1 MRKEGEKMSFQMKIL
16 KIIRNI
22 IGISVLIVTLMMPN
36 TIFGKENFAL
46 TGEQFLELLK
56 PVIAKFEKET
66 GGREGD
72 SLENYLLPLNPKK
85 KVSRAEAICMINQI
99 DWYYRGDFQEEDKYT
114 NIARYQRLGDLSNY
128 SFEMQRNLM
137 EAYGKGIVVGTSKGL
152 YTGQRELELKK
163 RITKTAFK
171 KMKARLLEP
180 KKRREI
186 SFDGQVIRTTNL
198 PKNYKSFPYVLEGYP
213 NSFYEM
219 AFIYQRTMHSKKP
232 VIGDQYIP
240 PVNMSDPKYMD
251 QYKFN
256 LLKKGYSIVERNLWL
271 KLNYDYRTCKKKWRE
286 ELAKTY
292 CHPSGKEGYQSGLS
306 SIKEYQKKA
315 QKNHVILKAD
325 VVTAD
330 PGTLHYSR
338 VGGYYVRCYV
348 KFKVI
353 SADFIPTVKSQ
364 KQNEIVFGD
373 DVTISGLKKNKS
385 IAFCFDY
392 CINTCRDVFSDK
404 EIVGIWWDMIGDEMY
419 RVKQWKP
426 EDSFGDK
433 ASTGYFVDFD

>member
-152 YTGQRELELKK
+152 YTAQRELELKK

-213 NSFYEM
+213 NSFYKM

>member
-1 MRKEGEKMSFQMKIL
+1 MSFQMKIL

-36 TIFGKENFAL
+36 TVFGKEDLTL

-72 SLENYLLPLNPKK
+72 SLENYLLALSPKK

-114 NIARYQRLGDLSNY
+114 NIARYQRLGDLSKY

-186 SFDGQVIRTTNL
+186 SFDGQVIRTINL

-219 AFIYQRTMHSKKP
+219 AFIYQRTMHSNKP
-232 VIGDQYIP
+232 RKGDDYIP
-240 PVNMSDPKYMD
+240 PVDMSNLKYMD
-251 QYKFN
+251 QDKFN
-256 LLKKGYSIVERNLWL
+256 LLKKGYSVVERNLRL

-292 CHPSGKEGYQSGLS
+292 CHPSGKEGYQFGLA
-306 SIKEYQKKA
+306 SIKEYQKKT

-325 VVTAD
+325 VVTTD
-330 PGTLHYSR
+330 PSSLHYSV

-348 KFKVI
+348 KFKVV
-353 SADFIPTVKSQ
+353 SADFIPTTKSQ
-364 KQNEIVFGD
+364 QQNEIVFGD
-373 DVTISGLKKNKS
+373 SVKISGLKKNQS

-392 CINTCRDVFSDK
+392 SINTCRDVFSDK
-404 EIVGIWWDMIGDEMY
+404 QIVGIWWDRIGDEMY
-419 RVKQWKP
+419 RVKEWKP

-433 ASTGYFVDFD
+433 ASTGYFIDFN

>member
-1 MRKEGEKMSFQMKIL
+1 
-16 KIIRNI
+16 
-22 IGISVLIVTLMMPN
+22 MMPN

-152 YTGQRELELKK
+152 YTAQRELELKK

>member
-1 MRKEGEKMSFQMKIL
+1 
-16 KIIRNI
+16 
-22 IGISVLIVTLMMPN
+22 
-36 TIFGKENFAL
+36 
-46 TGEQFLELLK
+46 
-56 PVIAKFEKET
+56 
-66 GGREGD
+66 
-72 SLENYLLPLNPKK
+72 
-85 KVSRAEAICMINQI
+85 
-99 DWYYRGDFQEEDKYT
+99 
-114 NIARYQRLGDLSNY
+114 
-128 SFEMQRNLM
+128 
-137 EAYGKGIVVGTSKGL
+137 
-152 YTGQRELELKK
+152 
-163 RITKTAFK
+163 
-171 KMKARLLEP
+171 MKARLLEQ

>member
-1 MRKEGEKMSFQMKIL
+1 MSFQMKIL

-152 YTGQRELELKK
+152 YTAQRELELKK

>member
-1 MRKEGEKMSFQMKIL
+1 MRKEEENMSFQMKIL
-16 KIIRNI
+16 KVIRNI
-22 IGISVLIVTLMMPN
+22 IGISVLIVTLIMPN
-36 TIFGKENFAL
+36 TVFGKEDLAL

-56 PVIAKFEKET
+56 PVIAKLEKEM
-66 GGREGD
+66 GGKEEYP
-72 SLENYLLPLNPKK
+72 LENYLLSLNPKK

-99 DWYYRGDFQEEDKYT
+99 DWYYRGDFEEEDKYT
-114 NIARYQRLGDLSNY
+114 NIARYQRLGDLSKY

-137 EAYGKGIVVGTSKGL
+137 EAYGKGIVVGTSKGI
-152 YTGQRELELKK
+152 YTGQRELELKNGM
-163 RITKTAFK
+163 TKAAFK

-219 AFIYQRTMHSKKP
+219 AFIYQRTMHSNKP
-232 VIGDQYIP
+232 RKGHDYIP
-240 PVNMSDPKYMD
+240 PVDMMNQKYMNQD
-251 QYKFN
+251 KFN
-256 LLKKGYSIVERNLWL
+256 LLKKGYSVVERNLWL

-325 VVTAD
+325 VVTTD
-330 PGTLHYSR
+330 PSSLHYSV

-353 SADFIPTVKSQ
+353 SADFIPTTKSQ
-364 KQNEIVFGD
+364 QQNEIIFGD
-373 DVTISGLKKNKS
+373 SVKISGLKKNQS

-392 CINTCRDVFSDK
+392 SINTCRDVFSDK
-404 EIVGIWWDMIGDEMY
+404 EIVGIWWDRIGDEMY
-419 RVKQWKP
+419 RVKEWKP

-433 ASTGYFVDFD
+433 ASTGYFVDFN

>member
-152 YTGQRELELKK
+152 YTAQRELELKK

>member
-364 KQNEIVFGD
+364 QQNEIVFGD
-373 DVTISGLKKNKS
+373 DVMISGLKKNGS

-392 CINTCRDVFSDK
+392 CIDTCRDVFSDK

-419 RVKQWKP
+419 RVKEWKP

-433 ASTGYFVDFD
+433 ADTGYFVDFD